1 MSSYEKSAARRMMAE
16 NPGMNYTTAL
26 RAVREARSPASFV
39 AGSPGWDKSL
49 ALRENLLHAAHEGR
63 PVIVLDPKRDEERD
77 GRREVIVEPFRSGYR
92 FQVGFWE
99 GGRPRP
105 RQEGVLMFDEAYV
118 MVSSERDLRV
128 RKAVFDLARNRR
140 FPAAHVLVGSRPVTG
155 MPESPLSSGR
165 FDRVTVG
172 SLTRKDLLEIDT
184 SCSFET
190 WLAVIPME
198 SGPGLMSNDEI
209 LASLRRAGVAPLD

>member
-26 RAVREARSPASFV
+26 RAVRESRSPASSV
-39 AGSPGWDKSL
+39 VGSPGQDKSL
-49 ALRENLLHAAHEGR
+49 ALRENLFRAAHEGR
-63 PVIVLDPKRDEERD
+63 LVTVLDSKRIKERS

-92 FQVGFWE
+92 FQVGLWE
-99 GGRPRP
+99 GGHPQP
-105 RQEGVLMFDEAYV
+105 RQGDPLMFDEAHV

-128 RKAVFDLARNRR
+128 RKVIFDLARNRR

-172 SLTRKDLLEIDT
+172 SLTRKDWLGIDT
-184 SCSFET
+184 SCPFET

-209 LASLRRAGVAPLD
+209 HTALRRAGVAPLD

>member
-1 MSSYEKSAARRMMAE
+1 MSSYEKSAARGMMAE

-39 AGSPGWDKSL
+39 AGSPGLDKSL
-49 ALRENLLHAAHEGR
+49 ALRENLFRAAHEGR
-63 PVIVLDPKRDEERD
+63 LVTVLDPKRIEERA

-92 FQVGFWE
+92 FQVGLWE
-99 GGRPRP
+99 GDHPQP
-105 RQEGVLMFDEAYV
+105 RQGDPLMFDEAHV
-118 MVSSERDLRV
+118 MVSSGRDLRA
-128 RKAVFDLARNRR
+128 RRAIFGLARNRR
-140 FPAAHVLVGSRPVTG
+140 FPAAHILVGSRPVTG
-155 MPESPLSSGR
+155 MPESPLSGGR

-172 SLTRKDLLEIDT
+172 SLTREGWLGIDT
-184 SCSFET
+184 SCPFET

-209 LASLRRAGVAPLD
+209 LTALRRAGVAPLD

>member
-26 RAVREARSPASFV
+26 RAVRESRSPASSV
-39 AGSPGWDKSL
+39 VGSPGQNKSL
-49 ALRENLLHAAHEGR
+49 ALRENLFRAAHEER
-63 PVIVLDPKRDEERD
+63 LAAVLDLKRVEERS

-92 FQVGFWE
+92 FQVGLWE
-99 GGRPRP
+99 GGRPQP
-105 RQEGVLMFDEAYV
+105 RQGDPLMFDEAHV

-128 RKAVFDLARNRR
+128 RKAIFDLARNRR

-172 SLTRKDLLEIDT
+172 SLTRKDLMWISS
-184 SCSFET
+184 SCSFKS
-190 WLAVIPME
+190 WLNVAPME

-209 LASLRRAGVAPLD
+209 LAALRRAGVAPLV